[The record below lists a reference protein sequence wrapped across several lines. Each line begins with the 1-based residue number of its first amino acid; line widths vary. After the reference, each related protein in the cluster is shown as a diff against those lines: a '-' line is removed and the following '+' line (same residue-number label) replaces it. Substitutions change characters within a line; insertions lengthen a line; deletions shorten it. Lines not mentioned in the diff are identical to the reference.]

1 MWDIIKKGAEWIM
14 EFPIPTI
21 DSTISSQ
28 QSKVIYERK
37 RLRLSNIPFVSGL
50 AHNILLDHVI
60 PEIGSVVYC
69 GLLCN
74 AFDHSGIYVGRNR
87 IVHLDGSGRIE
98 KVSPQEFLNRLDGLN
113 LGVSI
118 YVSCKDG
125 KPVGS
130 KLAAKRAREKVGT
143 RINYSFHSNNC
154 HMFTSGCLTGY
165 FKNQDILFN
174 SLTDTTEEV
183 LDSNGW
189 RIWDIK

>member
-1 MWDIIKKGAEWIM
+1 MWDILKKVAIWTFENSIENYQRPTFPKKTEKLEEIKL
-14 EFPIPTI
+14 P
-21 DSTISSQ
+21 
-28 QSKVIYERK
+28 
-37 RLRLSNIPFVSGL
+37 RLSNIPFVSGL
-50 AHNILLDHVI
+50 AHNILLDHVT
-60 PEIGSVVYC
+60 PEIGSVVHC
-69 GLLCN
+69 GLFCN
-74 AFDHSGIYVGRNR
+74 AFDHSGVYVGRNR

-130 KLAAKRAREKVGT
+130 KLAAKRAREKVGA
-143 RINYSFHSNNC
+143 RLNYCFHSNNC
-154 HMFTSGCLTGY
+154 HMFTSGCLTGD

-174 SLTDTTEEV
+174 SLTNTAEEE